1 MNTLS
6 LIVIMFLVYG
16 FTLLSMRGYAQT
28 YDMKN
33 KANIPNTAGSDVN
46 NEVKEIAPT
55 ENTVYVSITGL
66 KLKNS
71 MSILAFFRHAIPSM
85 NQAKKAD
92 GNISAEAKK
101 INGIYHTLSVW
112 ESEEKMREFIY
123 SGAHLKAIQE
133 FPKIATGK
141 TFGYTTNSLPS
152 WDDVHSLWLDYS
164 IEYGAK

>member
-16 FTLLSMRGYAQT
+16 FTLLTMRSYAQT
-28 YDMKN
+28 YDMQN
-33 KANIPNTAGSDVN
+33 KSSIPNTADRDEN
-46 NEVKEIAPT
+46 KDFKEMAPI

-71 MSILAFFRHAIPSM
+71 MSILTFFRHAIPSM

-101 INGIYHTLSVW
+101 INGVYHTLSVW
-112 ESEEKMREFIY
+112 ETEEKMREFIY
-123 SGAHLKAIQE
+123 SGAHLKAIQK
-133 FPKIATGK
+133 FPKFATGK

-152 WDDVHSLWLDYS
+152 WNDVHSLWLDYS
-164 IEYGAK
+164 IEYETK